1 MKKIT
6 ALLLVLVMAFALC
19 ACGNTNEPATTT
31 APPATDTPTTT
42 ETPETDA
49 PETEEP
55 AATWPNGDVTILAG
69 YAVGS
74 LTDVSIRIVGDYIV
88 DKTGANVI
96 YENNDVGG
104 GANLITKLAEA
115 EPDGQTM
122 MYVGMN
128 TIANYYNGTW
138 SLNPS
143 DWSKFK
149 IVCSSV
155 QPYPNSGCMV
165 LTQADAPYSTWDEL
179 AAYAEEHP
187 GEVTVASIAGKVMD
201 TKMKALFNGTGV
213 AKNIRWVS
221 TTNADATAGLLGDI
235 IDIIMLDE
243 ITALSYLK
251 NGDVKA
257 LINCRVESEYLDTMY
272 ANKDEAEAIKAVPSL
287 VDVFGA
293 EEAEKLMVP
302 NRSMFI
308 VPADTPDEICEQIR
322 AVVDQLEN
330 ENEGEWLERKTTAGG
345 TSTYY
350 AFDPEEVMTE
360 WERLNPILEEIVK
373 MG

>member
-1 MKKIT
+1 MKKLTSIV
-6 ALLLVLVMAFALC
+6 LLLAMLLALC
-19 ACGNTNEPATTT
+19 ACGGGAAQPSAAPAS
-31 APPATDTPTTT
+31 
-42 ETPETDA
+42 DA
-49 PETEEP
+49 PASDAPASEAPENGGET
-55 AATWPNGDVTILAG
+55 AAAWPNGDVTIYAG

-74 LTDVSIRIVGDYIV
+74 LTDVSIRVAGDYIA
-88 DKTGANVI
+88 DKTGATVI

-122 MYVGMN
+122 MFVGMN

-138 SLNPS
+138 TLNPS

-149 IVCSSV
+149 IVCPSV
-155 QPYPNSGCMV
+155 QPYPDSGCMV
-165 LTQADAPYSTWDEL
+165 LTQADSPYSTWEEL
-179 AAYAEEHP
+179 AEYAHANP

-201 TKMKALFNGTGV
+201 IKMKALFNGTGV
-213 AKNIRWVS
+213 SKDIRWVS
-221 TTNADATAGLLGDI
+221 TTNADASAALLGGVI
-235 IDIIMLDE
+235 NIIMLDE

-251 NGDVKA
+251 DGQVKA
-257 LINCRVESEYLDTMY
+257 LINCRVESDYLDTMY
-272 ANKDEAEAIKAVPSL
+272 ANQEDAEAIKAVPSL
-287 VDVFGA
+287 VDVFGQ

-308 VPADTPDEICEQIR
+308 VPADTPDEICDQIR
-322 AVVDQLEN
+322 AVVDGLAD
-330 ENEGEWLERKTTAGG
+330 ENEGEWYERKTVGGG

-350 AFDPEEVMTE
+350 KFDPEEVMAE
-360 WERLNPILEEIVK
+360 WDRLNPIIEEIVN

>member
-1 MKKIT
+1 MKKLT
-6 ALLLVLVMAFALC
+6 SMVLLLAMLLALC
-19 ACGNTNEPATTT
+19 ACGGGTTQPTKAPESAAPAS
-31 APPATDTPTTT
+31 
-42 ETPETDA
+42 DA
-49 PETEEP
+49 PSSDNPENGGDT
-55 AATWPNGDVTILAG
+55 AAKWPNGDVTILSG

-74 LTDVSIRIVGDYIV
+74 LTDISVRVAGDYIAE
-88 DKTGANVI
+88 KTGATVI

-104 GANLITKLAEA
+104 GANLITKLAAA

-122 MYVGMN
+122 MFVGMN

-149 IVCSSV
+149 LVCPSV
-155 QPYPNSGCMV
+155 QPYPDSGCML
-165 LTQADAPYSTWDEL
+165 LTQAGSPYSTWDEL
-179 AAYAEEHP
+179 AEYAHEHP

-201 TKMKALFNGTGV
+201 IKMKALFNGTGV
-213 AKNIRWVS
+213 SKDIRWVS
-221 TTNADATAGLLGDI
+221 TTNADAAAGLLGNVI
-235 IDIIMLDE
+235 NIIMLDE

-251 NGDVKA
+251 DGQVKA
-257 LINCRVESEYLDTMY
+257 LINCRVESDYLDTMY
-272 ANKDEAEAIKAVPSL
+272 ANKEDVEAIKAVPSL
-287 VDVFGA
+287 VDVFGE

-308 VPADTPDEICEQIR
+308 VPADTPDEICDQIR
-322 AVVDQLEN
+322 AVVDGLAD
-330 ENEGEWLERKTTAGG
+330 ENEGEWCERKTVAGG

-350 AFDPEEVMTE
+350 VFDNKEVMAE
-360 WERLNPILEEIVK
+360 WDRLNPIIEEIVK